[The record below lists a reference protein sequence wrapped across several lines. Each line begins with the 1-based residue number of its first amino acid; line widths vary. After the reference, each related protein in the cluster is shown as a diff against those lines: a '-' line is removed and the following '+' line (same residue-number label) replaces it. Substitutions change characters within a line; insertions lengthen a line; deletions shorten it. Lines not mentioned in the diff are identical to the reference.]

1 MHISGGND
9 DAFEHGWGGF
19 GEQGI
24 AIHVHHA
31 GLAEGGVR
39 FHHVFQEFDEELPD
53 GRERIRLGEGEGEEG
68 KEGGWEEGKEE
79 GREEGKEG
87 GREEATEKTGGWVRE
102 KCPKNTKRNRLLTC
116 IQGLPNTS
124 RDSLSSRYVWV
135 YHSFPP
141 QRT

>member
-1 MHISGGND
+1 MHISGGDD

-24 AIHVHHA
+24 AVHVHHA

-53 GRERIRLGEGEGEEG
+53 GRERIRLGEGEGEE
-68 KEGGWEEGKEE
+68 E

-87 GREEATEKTGGWVRE
+87 GREEATEKTGG
-102 KCPKNTKRNRLLTC
+102 
-116 IQGLPNTS
+116 
-124 RDSLSSRYVWV
+124 
-135 YHSFPP
+135 
-141 QRT
+141 